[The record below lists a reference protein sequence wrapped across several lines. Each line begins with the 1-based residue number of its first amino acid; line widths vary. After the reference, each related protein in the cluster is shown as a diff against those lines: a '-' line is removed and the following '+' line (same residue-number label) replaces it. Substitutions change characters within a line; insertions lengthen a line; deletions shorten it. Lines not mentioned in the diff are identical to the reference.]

1 MSIFDPAFADVFFN
15 GRPAQPTAQPKA
27 GITITELIRRGK
39 CFPVLVLIFASIG
52 ALSQAPHGTASE
64 EVPRGVIDGTNT
76 TFTLNFQPAPWG
88 SIHVFRNGLRQQ
100 RNNDFTLG
108 GPNHTQVIF
117 NLIAA
122 PQPGDIL
129 LADYTY

>member
-1 MSIFDPAFADVFFN
+1 MKPIYVILYTIVLFAFLLT
-15 GRPAQPTAQPKA
+15 PE
-27 GITITELIRRGK
+27 GIHLI
-39 CFPVLVLIFASIG
+39 A
-52 ALSQAPHGTASE
+52 QAPHGTASE
-64 EVPRGVIDGTNT
+64 EVPRGVIDGTNV

-117 NLIAA
+117 NVISA

>member
-1 MSIFDPAFADVFFN
+1 MNQVKLNQLSIIILSVA
-15 GRPAQPTAQPKA
+15 
-27 GITITELIRRGK
+27 
-39 CFPVLVLIFASIG
+39 LIFTNLPPRIHA
-52 ALSQAPHGTASE
+52 QAPHGTASE
-64 EVPRGVIDGTNT
+64 EAPRGVIDGTNT
-76 TFTLNFQPAPWG
+76 IFTLNFQPAPWG
-88 SIHVFRNGLRQQ
+88 SIHVYRNGLRQQ

-117 NLIAA
+117 NLIAT

>member
-1 MSIFDPAFADVFFN
+1 MTRGFERLIRCLIVLM
-15 GRPAQPTAQPKA
+15 
-27 GITITELIRRGK
+27 GITCII
-39 CFPVLVLIFASIG
+39 
-52 ALSQAPHGTASE
+52 ALYAQAPHGTASE

-100 RNNDFTLG
+100 RNNDFALG

-117 NLIAA
+117 NLIAT

>member
-1 MSIFDPAFADVFFN
+1 MKRLSVVLGFCLISWIITFD
-15 GRPAQPTAQPKA
+15 
-27 GITITELIRRGK
+27 
-39 CFPVLVLIFASIG
+39 VLYLHA
-52 ALSQAPHGTASE
+52 QAPHGTASE

-117 NLIAA
+117 NVIST

>member
-1 MSIFDPAFADVFFN
+1 MKRI
-15 GRPAQPTAQPKA
+15 
-27 GITITELIRRGK
+27 ILH
-39 CFPVLVLIFASIG
+39 CFLGFLMTTGLFLALVG
-52 ALSQAPHGTASE
+52 QTPHGTASE
-64 EVPRGVIDGTNT
+64 EVPRGVIDGVNA

-108 GPNHTQVIF
+108 GLNHTQVIF
-117 NLIAA
+117 NAIST

-129 LADYTY
+129 FADYTY

>member
-1 MSIFDPAFADVFFN
+1 MTRGFE
-15 GRPAQPTAQPKA
+15 R
-27 GITITELIRRGK
+27 LIR
-39 CFPVLVLIFASIG
+39 CFIVLMGISCII
-52 ALSQAPHGTASE
+52 ALYAQSPHGTASE

-88 SIHVFRNGLRQQ
+88 SLHFFRNGLRQQ
-100 RNNDFTLG
+100 RNVDYMLT
-108 GPNHTQVIF
+108 GPNHMQIVFLPIPVLPPGTGF
-117 NLIAA
+117 LGA

>member
-1 MSIFDPAFADVFFN
+1 MIKDFKYSLICLAIFLAILISLPA
-15 GRPAQPTAQPKA
+15 
-27 GITITELIRRGK
+27 
-39 CFPVLVLIFASIG
+39 
-52 ALSQAPHGTASE
+52 QAPHGTASE
-64 EVPRGVIDGTNT
+64 EVPRGLIDGTNT

-88 SIHVFRNGLRQQ
+88 SIHIFRNGLRQQ

-108 GPNHTQVIF
+108 GLNHTQVIF
-117 NLIAA
+117 NVIAI